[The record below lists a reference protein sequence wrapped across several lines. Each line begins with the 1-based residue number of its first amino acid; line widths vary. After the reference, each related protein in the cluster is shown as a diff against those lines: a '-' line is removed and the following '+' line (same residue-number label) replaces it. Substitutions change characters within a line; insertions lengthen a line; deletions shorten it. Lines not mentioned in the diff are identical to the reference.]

1 MKILRADFLIT
12 CKDDFEIIEDGVIFF
27 DENIIDIKKY
37 TEVEQKDYNI
47 EYLGENSVILPGL
60 VNPHVHL
67 EFSANKT
74 TLSYGDFITWLGS
87 VIINREELI
96 EKREIF
102 IKKALNNILKSG
114 TTAIGAISSFGGELK
129 ECVSS
134 ELKVVYFNEILG
146 SRADTVDIL
155 FQDFKSRLHISEDM
169 ADEKFIPAISVH
181 SPYSTHPILA
191 KNALDIAIKKNY
203 LISTHFMESQAERD
217 WLDNGTG
224 DFIKFF
230 NSFTPNAKPLCSGL
244 EYLDLFKDTKTLFTH
259 CTKATKEE
267 IDKIKSQ
274 NGYITHCPVSNRLLG
289 NGRLKIEQLNENI
302 LTLGTDGL
310 SSNISLNLWDEMR
323 MALMLH
329 DNEDINKL
337 AKQLLKMATKNGAK
351 SLMLNSSELKKD
363 KKADIIVVSLPDK
376 IISKDE
382 LATHL
387 ILNTKEAKKVFIDG
401 KEIF

>member
-37 TEVEQKDYNI
+37 SEVKQKDYNI

-67 EFSANKT
+67 EFSANRT

-87 VIINREELI
+87 VIRNREELI

-181 SPYSTHPILA
+181 SPYSTHPVLA

-267 IDKIKSQ
+267 IDKIESQ